1 MTLNIIMKLLIH
13 KIHMF
18 MIDIWINMVI
28 PEYLEFNYIK
38 LNILGRIAVKSYT
51 TFSMESN

>member
-1 MTLNIIMKLLIH
+1 
-13 KIHMF
+13 

-38 LNILGRIAVKSYT
+38 LNILGRIAVKSYA
-51 TFSMESN
+51 TFSMESDYYSPILLK